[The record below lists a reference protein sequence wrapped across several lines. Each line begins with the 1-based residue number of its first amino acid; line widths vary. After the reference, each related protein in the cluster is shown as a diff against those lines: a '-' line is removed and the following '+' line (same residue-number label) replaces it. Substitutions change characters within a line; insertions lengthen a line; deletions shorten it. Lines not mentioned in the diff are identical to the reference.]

1 MREDK
6 RFRILERKGLE
17 YIFDTENTPAFWDED
32 VDFIELLGD
41 SLSEQ
46 EIVDLLNK
54 QDEEIK
60 KLKDDNQRLINKL
73 NTTALELATD
83 YISMGKAVEISEMSY
98 HDFLKYRNDNG
109 KPMELRL

>member
-1 MREDK
+1 MEEDK
-6 RFRILERKGLE
+6 RFRTLERKDLE

-73 NTTALELATD
+73 NILSL
-83 YISMGKAVEISEMSY
+83 
-98 HDFLKYRNDNG
+98 N
-109 KPMELRL
+109 